1 MLGSNNFLTT
11 INELKHYLKF
21 NLIFFDNKNFDLS
34 LEKSDG
40 LITNEIDIKKK
51 INLSKQKKSS
61 FFKVLVSNE
70 VKERSNFFDYVLNL
84 PTSVKEINDTVE
96 SEAAKKK
103 FIKNSSIEIKSY
115 LLDKNEKKTF

>member
-1 MLGSNNFLTT
+1 M
-11 INELKHYLKF
+11 I
-21 NLIFFDNKNFDLS
+21 
-34 LEKSDG
+34 
-40 LITNEIDIKKK
+40 IKKK

-103 FIKNSSIEIKSY
+103 FINGTCNTK
-115 LLDKNEKKTF
+115 

>member
-70 VKERSNFFDYVLNL
+70 VKERSNFFD
-84 PTSVKEINDTVE
+84 
-96 SEAAKKK
+96 
-103 FIKNSSIEIKSY
+103 
-115 LLDKNEKKTF
+115 

>member
-1 MLGSNNFLTT
+1 MYMHKLNILLLGSNNFLTT

-51 INLSKQKKSS
+51 KLI
-61 FFKVLVSNE
+61 
-70 VKERSNFFDYVLNL
+70 
-84 PTSVKEINDTVE
+84 
-96 SEAAKKK
+96 
-103 FIKNSSIEIKSY
+103 
-115 LLDKNEKKTF
+115 